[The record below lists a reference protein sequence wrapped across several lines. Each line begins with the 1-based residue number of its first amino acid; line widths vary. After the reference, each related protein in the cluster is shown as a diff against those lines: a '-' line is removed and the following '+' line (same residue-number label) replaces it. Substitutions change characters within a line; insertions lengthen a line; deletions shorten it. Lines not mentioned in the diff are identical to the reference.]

1 MEMILV
7 DGSVITARTARHRG
21 FGKTKEAEVAMPGGH
36 GWGTDLRLEY
46 NHWPERYCGWIL
58 RFLNVFV
65 SDILPLFLQ
74 KARAIRTVG
83 ASEERGRKSHT
94 PLFQLSQNLSSPW
107 SKPTV
112 KAKVVA
118 KMLVTKIPAKESVS
132 FPEIGQSGRQ
142 RRTVSSG
149 DGVVKSVGELETKGK
164 VSKDPDSGRR

>member
-1 MEMILV
+1 MEMI
-7 DGSVITARTARHRG
+7 SVGTARTAGVGR
-21 FGKTKEAEVAMPGGH
+21 TKEAELAMPGGK
-36 GWGTDLRLEY
+36 GWGTDVRLKY
-46 NHWPERYCGWIL
+46 DHWPERYRGRTL

-74 KARAIRTVG
+74 KVRTIRRAG

-118 KMLVTKIPAKESVS
+118 KMLATKIPVRGGEFSGNWPKLLVVASYCFV
-132 FPEIGQSGRQ
+132 GQ
-142 RRTVSSG
+142 
-149 DGVVKSVGELETKGK
+149 
-164 VSKDPDSGRR
+164 

>member
-1 MEMILV
+1 M
-7 DGSVITARTARHRG
+7 
-21 FGKTKEAEVAMPGGH
+21 
-36 GWGTDLRLEY
+36 RLKY
-46 NHWPERYCGWIL
+46 DHWSERYRGRTL

-74 KARAIRTVG
+74 KARAIRRMG

-118 KMLVTKIPAKESVS
+118 KMLVTKIPVEGGVSV
-132 FPEIGQSGRQ
+132 PEIGQSGWWQ

-149 DGVVKSVGELETKGK
+149 NGVIESVGELEAKGE
-164 VSKDPDSGRR
+164 SQQTPGRWTAVNSRPLLSTEEREYRMLPESRPQLGPR